1 VFGLALCTLLFVVL
15 SSSHFHPDNQND
27 AACRLCQAAH
37 VGVSTAPAVGAL
49 PTPLVERAEVSS
61 FASSVALE
69 LFLHSAPSR
78 APPSA

>member
-1 VFGLALCTLLFVVL
+1 LAVCALLFVVI
-15 SSSHFHPDNQND
+15 STCHIHPDGQNE

-37 VGVSTAPAVGAL
+37 VGVSTAPVAGAL
-49 PTPLVERAEVSS
+49 PAPLAARAEVSS
-61 FASSVALE
+61 FVAPVALE